1 LYDHYRGHL
10 QTPEC
15 AIPAMKHSLSCI
27 LLLVLLVL
35 PAVGCA
41 TEEYARQTG
50 LTCAAC
56 HLDSGGGGE
65 LTADG
70 KAFSVEQSNQSQSGQ
85 LSLLSKGFRFVVG
98 YLHMLTAILW
108 FGTILYVHL
117 VLKPAYAAGGLPRG
131 EVRVGILSMLVMG
144 LTGLVL
150 TYYRVSSL
158 EVLLHTRFGLLL
170 LVKAGLYLVMVTSA
184 AVVVTVIGPRIK
196 RKASVPSVPLTSGD
210 MTGPELAVCDGKD
223 GRPAYI
229 AYKGLIYDA
238 TDSPLWKQGQHMARH
253 NAGMD
258 LSEALAQA
266 PHGED
271 QLQRLPVVGRLLAD
285 RVEETPLHLRVFYT
299 MAYMNL
305 TIVFLIVLILA
316 LWRWGW

>member
-1 LYDHYRGHL
+1 
-10 QTPEC
+10 
-15 AIPAMKHSLSCI
+15 MKHSLSCI
-27 LLLVLLVL
+27 ILFVLLVL

-50 LTCAAC
+50 LACSAC
-56 HLDSGGGGE
+56 HLDPGGGGE

-70 KAFSVEQSNQSQSGQ
+70 KAFSDEQHAQPHPG
-85 LSLLSKGFRFVVG
+85 LMTTAVKGFRLAVG
-98 YLHMLTAILW
+98 YLHLLTAILW

-117 VLKPAYAAGGLPRG
+117 VLKPAYAASGLPRG
-131 EVRVGILSMLVMG
+131 EMRVGILSMLIMG

-150 TYYRVSSL
+150 TYYRVPSL

-170 LVKAGLYLVMVTSA
+170 LVKVGLFLVMVSSA
-184 AVVVTVIGPRIK
+184 AIVVIVIAPRLKKKIQ
-196 RKASVPSVPLTSGD
+196 APSVPVVGGD
-210 MTGPELAVCDGKD
+210 MTGAELSVCDGQE
-223 GRPAYI
+223 GRPAYV
-229 AYKGLIYDA
+229 AYNGLIYDA

-258 LSEALAQA
+258 LSEALKQA
-266 PHGED
+266 PHDED
-271 QLQRLPVVGRLLAD
+271 RLQRLPVVGKLLAY
-285 RVEETPLHLRVFYT
+285 RAEKTPLHLRVFYT